1 MKKRLPDIYIVVS
14 ALLIIVTGVLDAKK
28 GTAISGYVYL
38 AATLGLSAIIIVG
51 YVKKKNKTRNKAVL
65 CVAIVLMNIEPVI
78 QAFFPQIVERN
89 NNLDFGLSMLTTV
102 AFLVVIYLYDKRNET
117 AKS

>member
-1 MKKRLPDIYIVVS
+1 MKKRLPDIYILVS
-14 ALLIIVTGVLDAKK
+14 ALLIIFTGVLDAKK

-38 AATLGLSAIIIVG
+38 VATIGLSAIIIVG
-51 YVKKKNKTRNKAVL
+51 YFKKKNKTCNKAVL

-78 QAFFPQIVERN
+78 QVLFPQIVERN

-102 AFLVVIYLYDKRNET
+102 AFLVVIYLYHKRNET